1 MRVKSPN
8 QEHNTTDVPGFLY
21 AMQCCVVVSCC
32 WFVSLFFSE
41 ARSVNR
47 AVKGQIPAFSASNFV
62 NNPFQIFNL
71 HSVEM
76 NQMVT
81 KYIAKT
87 QNKLAK

>member
-1 MRVKSPN
+1 MSP
-8 QEHNTTDVPGFLY
+8 VFF
-21 AMQCCVVVSCC
+21 MQCNVVLLSVVVGLFLC
-32 WFVSLFFSE
+32 FFSE

-87 QNKLAK
+87 QNILAK